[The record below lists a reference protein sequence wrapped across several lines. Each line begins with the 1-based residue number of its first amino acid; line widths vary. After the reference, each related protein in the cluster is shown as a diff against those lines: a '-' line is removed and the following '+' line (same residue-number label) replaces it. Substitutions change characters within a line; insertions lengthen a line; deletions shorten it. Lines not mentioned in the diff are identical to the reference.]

1 MSEVTYLQ
9 KARIAFRFGHY
20 GDTFH
25 GSQVQPDVPT
35 VQGTLM
41 HIFKKKLKWT
51 NDRMPVSLASRT
63 DSGVH
68 VRMNG
73 GFIDLDSD
81 KWEAMGER
89 GFIKAIGHQVPDN
102 ISIFDARKVSN
113 DWSPRRALNRT
124 YRYRMECME
133 KWREPELEFFTE
145 LCAIFEGN
153 HDWSN
158 YCRREPGRTT
168 RRVIESCKP
177 WLDSERIIGFEI
189 VGEAFVWNQ
198 VRRIANAIYSVIIGN
213 KEIDTLI
220 FARDNPETEIDLGLA
235 EPDWLIL
242 WSVSWENIPDLDAK
256 ESSIPK
262 PDRSSKRWKEICRLQ
277 QKEILIRQFD
287 IMQGEY

>member
-1 MSEVTYLQ
+1 ME

-51 NDRMPVSLASRT
+51 NERMPVALASRT

-68 VRMNG
+68 VRING
-73 GFIDLDSD
+73 GFIDLDQD
-81 KWEAMGER
+81 RWNAMKET
-89 GFIKAIGHQVPDN
+89 GFVKAVGHQLPQS
-102 ISIFDARKVSN
+102 ISIFDARQVSS
-113 DWSPRRALNRT
+113 DWSPRRATNRT

-133 KWREPELEFFTE
+133 GWVEPNLDDFAK

-168 RRVIESCKP
+168 QRVIESCRP
-177 WLDSERIIGFEI
+177 WLNSGRIIGFEI
-189 VGEAFVWNQ
+189 IGEAFVWNQ
-198 VRRIANAIYSVIIGN
+198 VRRIANAIHSVVTGN
-213 KEIDTLI
+213 QSIDRLI
-220 FARDNPETEIDLGLA
+220 EARDNPKTEIDLGLA
-235 EPDWLIL
+235 EADWLIL
-242 WSVSWENIPDLDAK
+242 WAVSWEDIPNFQAIDYPISA
-256 ESSIPK
+256 
-262 PDRSSKRWKEICRLQ
+262 PDRSSLRWQEVCRLQ

-287 IMQGEY
+287 IMQGQY